1 MNLAEV
7 SPKTNDVVRKEDID
21 KKQQAPASTQTT
33 QQASAKE
40 EKKYN
45 QYPTKP
51 VIREKCHA
59 ERKQLP
65 KIIRGI

>member
-33 QQASAKE
+33 QQAPAKE
-40 EKKYN
+40 EKNTINILQN
-45 QYPTKP
+45 Q
-51 VIREKCHA
+51 
-59 ERKQLP
+59 
-65 KIIRGI
+65 

>member
-40 EKKYN
+40 EKNTINILQN
-45 QYPTKP
+45 Q
-51 VIREKCHA
+51 
-59 ERKQLP
+59 
-65 KIIRGI
+65 